1 MTEAIKRTLRDSA
14 AARWTALAIVSFT
27 MFCGY
32 LFTDVLSPLKP
43 LLQASFENGGL
54 EWSSIDFG
62 NFALGYGFFNV
73 FLFMLIISGFILDKK
88 GIRFSLILSAGI
100 MMLGAIVEYMAL
112 VTNFAPDATVTFIFW
127 PVKSQVFWAA
137 FGYAIFGAGVEFA
150 GITVS
155 KVVVKWFKGR
165 QMALA
170 MGLQVSFARLGSM
183 SALAFPALI
192 AAKWG
197 ITTPVLL
204 GAILLV
210 IGFLSF
216 VFYTFMDKKLDKE
229 LHIEK
234 TQADADDEEAFQI
247 KDVVLILKNKGFWY
261 IAMLCLLFYG
271 AVFPFYKFGADLF
284 VNKFGMS
291 PEWAGSIPAMIPIGT
306 LALTPFFGNIYDR
319 KGKGATIMLIGAVML
334 FGVHIVL
341 FMPGIESVIIGT
353 LAVIVLGIA
362 FSLVP
367 SAMWPSVPKIIP
379 EHLLG
384 TAFALIFYIQNIGL
398 MFIPWA
404 LGLILD
410 KTNPGVAEQLKAG
423 EDVVYNYTTTM
434 SVFVVL
440 SGLSI
445 IVALMLL
452 RDDKKEGYGLELPNI
467 KS

>member
-1 MTEAIKRTLRDSA
+1 MTDSIQRTLRDSA

-43 LLQASFENGGL
+43 LLQKSIENGGL

-62 NFALGYGFFNV
+62 NFTLGYGFFNV

-100 MMLGAIVEYMAL
+100 MMLGAIVQYIAL
-112 VTNFAPDATVTFIFW
+112 ITDFAPDATVKFIFW

-216 VFYTFMDKKLDKE
+216 IFYTFMDRKLDHQ
-229 LHIEK
+229 LHIEISK
-234 TQADADDEEAFQI
+234 GAEEAAEAFHI
-247 KDVVLILKNKGFWY
+247 KDIGIILGNKGFWY
-261 IAMLCLLFYG
+261 IALLCLLFYG

-291 PEWAGSIPAMIPIGT
+291 PDWAGSIPAMIPIGT

-410 KTNPGVAEQLKAG
+410 KTNPDVAEQLKAG
-423 EDVVYNYTTTM
+423 QDVVYNYTTTM
-434 SVFVVL
+434 SVFVIL
-440 SGLSI
+440 SALAVV
-445 IVALMLL
+445 VALMLK

-467 KS
+467 QK